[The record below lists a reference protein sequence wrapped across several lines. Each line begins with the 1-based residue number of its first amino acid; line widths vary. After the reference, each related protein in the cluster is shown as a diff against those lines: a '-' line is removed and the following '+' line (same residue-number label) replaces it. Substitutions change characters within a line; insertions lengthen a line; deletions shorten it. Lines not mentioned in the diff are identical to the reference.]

1 MSEEQA
7 GLLVLLAIPVLWA
20 LMWWGWRRRSRRQRD
35 LPAPATAPQDPGAVV
50 LEPREGVYVST
61 TTAGDWLDRV
71 VAHGLGRRSACE
83 VGVFAA
89 GVSVARE
96 GEDVLW
102 LPADRLLRVRRERGM
117 AGKYVDRE
125 GLVVLTWLLGPGDD
139 LEVDT
144 GLRLRH
150 DADADALV
158 AALAGVLPGTAGH
171 ERDGGEQDGG
181 ERDGREQDGG
191 ARGAHDGEGPRTGA
205 DEREGG
211 DR

>member
-1 MSEEQA
+1 
-7 GLLVLLAIPVLWA
+7 
-20 LMWWGWRRRSRRQRD
+20 WGWRRRSPPQRD
-35 LPAPATAPQDPGAVV
+35 LPAPPRAPRDPGAVV

-144 GLRLRH
+144 GLRLRR

-158 AALAGVLPGTAGH
+158 AALAAVLPGTAAG
-171 ERDGGEQDGG
+171 RDGDAQGGHEQDGH
-181 ERDGREQDGG
+181 EQDG
-191 ARGAHDGEGPRTGA
+191 HEQVVDGQDGV
-205 DEREGG
+205 DDREGG

>member
-7 GLLVLLAIPVLWA
+7 GLLVLAAIPVLWA

-35 LPAPATAPQDPGAVV
+35 LPAPPAAPRDPGAVV

-125 GLVVLTWLLGPGDD
+125 GLVVLTWLLGPGED

-144 GLRLRH
+144 GLRLRR

-158 AALAGVLPGTAGH
+158 AALAAVLPGTAAG
-171 ERDGGEQDGG
+171 RDGPRPHGDDDSPPDEGEEDEDQHVDGQDGV
-181 ERDGREQDGG
+181 
-191 ARGAHDGEGPRTGA
+191 

>member
-1 MSEEQA
+1 MSEESA
-7 GLLVLLAIPVLWA
+7 GLLVLLVIPVLWV
-20 LMWWGWRRRSRRQRD
+20 LMWWGWRRRSRRQGD
-35 LPAPATAPQDPGAVV
+35 LPAPPPAPQDPGPAL
-50 LEPREGVYVST
+50 LEPREGVYVSST
-61 TTAGDWLDRV
+61 TSGDWLDRV

-83 VGVFAA
+83 VAVFAA

-139 LEVDT
+139 LELDT

-150 DADADALV
+150 EQDADALV
-158 AALAGVLPGTAGH
+158 AALAQLLARGPGGRAGTAPGQ
-171 ERDGGEQDGG
+171 DGEQD
-181 ERDGREQDGG
+181 
-191 ARGAHDGEGPRTGA
+191 PGA
-205 DEREGG
+205 DGPDAHETDEGREGG
-211 DR
+211 HR